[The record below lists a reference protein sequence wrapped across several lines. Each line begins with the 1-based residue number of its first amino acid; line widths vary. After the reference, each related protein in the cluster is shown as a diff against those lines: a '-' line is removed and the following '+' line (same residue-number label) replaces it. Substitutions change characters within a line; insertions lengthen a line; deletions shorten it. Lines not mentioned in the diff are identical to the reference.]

1 MTPFSDKECSWMHNT
16 SCASTLTSTPQLLTL
31 LHKRDATV
39 PPAWQ
44 WEFSLGHHTGK
55 WCLCASNLQERVQFE
70 RNMLRSG
77 LYFCQHNEKF
87 LIVDPERQCLL
98 DLFHLLSCN
107 NYSRHLLLANLI
119 MRVLFRLS
127 HLVKVRKIKCS
138 LFDIEKVTQVVTS
151 LSTVNQNHDF
161 VITITPT
168 KVVVLPKNNSS
179 GTQDVNPCT
188 LLNYLHWWHWRSGHT
203 CRGAHRSMSR
213 HWEKMYIWTKKPL
226 EQGTHTYRS
235 GRVRRCEFIRKS
247 HGWTLQSVLRSLMI

>member
-1 MTPFSDKECSWMHNT
+1 MTPFSGKECSWMHNT

-168 KVVVLPKNNSS
+168 KVVVLPKNNPSR
-179 GTQDVNPCT
+179 TQDVNPCT
-188 LLNYLHWWHWRSGHT
+188 LSSIIYIDDTDEVATLVE
-203 CRGAHRSMSR
+203 AHIDPWVDTGKKCTFGQRNHSNKARTLIGQAEWDVVNSL
-213 HWEKMYIWTKKPL
+213 EKATGEL
-226 EQGTHTYRS
+226 
-235 GRVRRCEFIRKS
+235 C
-247 HGWTLQSVLRSLMI
+247 SLCSEA